1 MAHDIMQHDGLVLT
15 GKRAWHGLGTI
26 VENAPTAREAL
37 GIARLDWTIQRM
49 PVSAMGM
56 DCSLDVADDY
66 RALRRSD
73 TNELFAIVGEGYK
86 PVQNAQLADFADAMG
101 SDGSVKIESA
111 GSIRNGRRVW
121 FLARGESVWANDRDE
136 TKTYLLL
143 AAGHDGTMSV
153 VVQPTSVRVV
163 CRNTLHIAM
172 AGKKKGIR
180 FSHEGDIRTKLAEA
194 KNAIGVLSAST
205 ANFRKQVSALVARDM
220 SREDLQRFWVD
231 VYSDIE
237 APIPTNPTTADERE
251 QVRDAR
257 ATLSQWASN
266 FDKDR
271 QSVGGGAN
279 AWSALNAVT
288 EWFDHQR
295 TVRAKDEAARVDAR
309 IYNKLWGVGSE
320 NKGKALDKA
329 LALV

>member
-1 MAHDIMQHDGLVLT
+1 MAHDITHTDHLVLT

-26 VENAPTAREAL
+26 VENAPTAGEAL
-37 GIARLDWTIQRM
+37 ATARLNWTVQRM
-49 PVSAMGM
+49 PVSALGM
-56 DCSLDVADDY
+56 DGSTDIADDY

-86 PVQNAQLADFADAMG
+86 PVQNATLAEFADAMG
-101 SDGSVKIESA
+101 ADGSVKIESA
-111 GSIRNGRRVW
+111 GSIRGGRRVW

-163 CRNTLHIAM
+163 CKNTLHLALG
-172 AGKKKGIR
+172 GKRKGIR
-180 FSHEGDIRTKLAEA
+180 FSHEGDIRTKLNEA
-194 KNAIGVLSAST
+194 KAAIGVLSAST
-205 ANFRKQVSALVARDM
+205 DNFRKQVAALVARDM

-231 VYSDIE
+231 VYSELE
-237 APIPTNPTTADERE
+237 APIPTNPTNADERE

-257 ATLSQWASN
+257 ATLSQWAGN
-266 FDKDR
+266 FDRDR

-279 AWSALNAVT
+279 AWSALNAIT

-295 TVRAKDEAARVDAR
+295 TVRAKDDAARVDAR